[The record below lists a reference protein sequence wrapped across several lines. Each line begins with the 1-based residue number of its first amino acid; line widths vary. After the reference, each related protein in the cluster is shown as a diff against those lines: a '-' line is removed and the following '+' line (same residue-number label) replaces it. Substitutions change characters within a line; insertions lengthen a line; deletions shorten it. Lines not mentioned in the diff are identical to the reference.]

1 MSRRAPAR
9 AISCLII
16 HPGSELYGSDR
27 VLLESAQALSEDGFA
42 LTVLLPAHGPLVA
55 RLQAVGA
62 RVEIVPL
69 LVLRK
74 SLLRPTG
81 LPRLLWGALRDTVL
95 GWRTLSRIRPSVVY
109 VNTVTLPVWP
119 VIARLRGVPT
129 LLHVHEGEQGA
140 RRIVKRLMY
149 APALAARAVIVN
161 SRFSNRVIAEA
172 YPSVA
177 AAATVVANAVPGPAE
192 PTEPR
197 PRIDGALRVVYV
209 GRLSPRKGPDVAVE
223 AISRLA
229 RRGIDATLD
238 LVGDAY
244 AGYEWYSDEIEERI
258 SANNLSDAV
267 FLRGFH
273 ADVWPYLAASD
284 VVVIPSRLDEPFGNT
299 VIEAVLAIRPAIV
312 SDTSGLRESGAG
324 FASVAFVPPDDPGAL
339 ADQLERL
346 RGDWERIREKAVGAA
361 VSARDRY
368 SPTRYGTE
376 IVSFARALAERTPL
390 PHREQSEHSS

>member
-1 MSRRAPAR
+1 MTSRAPAQ
-9 AISCLII
+9 ALSCLIV

-27 VLLESAQALSEDGFA
+27 VLLESAQALREDGFA

-55 RLQAVGA
+55 RLQDVGA

-74 SLLRPTG
+74 SLLRPPG
-81 LPRLLWGALRDTVL
+81 LLRLLWGALRDTVG
-95 GWRTLSRIRPSVVY
+95 GWRMLSRIQPSVVY

-140 RRIVKRLMY
+140 RRIVKQLMY

-161 SRFSNRVIAEA
+161 SHFSNRVIAEV

-177 AAATVVANAVPGPAE
+177 AAATVVANAVPGPAQ
-192 PTEPR
+192 PTLPR
-197 PRIDGALRVVYV
+197 LRIDGALRVVYV

-223 AISRLA
+223 AVSQLSD
-229 RRGIDATLD
+229 RGIAATLD
-238 LVGDAY
+238 LVGDAF
-244 AGYEWYSDEIEERI
+244 AGYEWYSHEIEARI
-258 SANNLSDAV
+258 SAGGLSDAV

-324 FASVAFVPPDDPGAL
+324 FASVTFIPPDDPGAL
-339 ADQLERL
+339 ADALEHIHDEW
-346 RGDWERIREKAVGAA
+346 GVIREKALDAA
-361 VSARDRY
+361 MSARERY

-376 IVSFARALAERTPL
+376 IVAFARALSERGPL
-390 PHREQSEHSS
+390 PHHEQSEQSS